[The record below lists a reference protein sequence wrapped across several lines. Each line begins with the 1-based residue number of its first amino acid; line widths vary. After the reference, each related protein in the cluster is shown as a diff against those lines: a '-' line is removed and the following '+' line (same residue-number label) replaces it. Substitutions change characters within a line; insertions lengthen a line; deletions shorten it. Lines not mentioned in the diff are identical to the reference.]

1 MVERFIQH
9 IRTKKL
15 LDSDKKYL
23 LAISGGIDSVCLGYL
38 LQVAGIDFGLATVN
52 YQLRGEESQ
61 GDEDFVRTM
70 AEKWQVPLHVKRLEP
85 YEMEQEGRSIQM
97 WARDIRYAWF
107 EDLLREYGY
116 AGVVVAHQFEDQMET
131 IFLNLLRGTGIE
143 GLYGMAD
150 QRGHVIRPLLPFKR
164 EEILQ
169 FMQEQGYPWRED
181 SSNMKNLYK
190 RNYLRNE
197 IFPLLEKRF
206 PEALSVMDQSFKR
219 LKDTGRAFF
228 HLYEQW
234 KEVNVQKEGPYQ
246 YLALFSLNHV
256 PGRVS
261 LLYYWLRD
269 YGFTTQEV
277 EDVAVA
283 IDNGMPGKTFFGNGY
298 MLNLDREY
306 LILGKL
312 EEDLGPV
319 MLERGDIGLRIAGLD
334 YDLLYLAEDFS
345 LDRSSENA
353 MLDLD
358 KLEFPLTFRNWEQGD
373 KFVPLGMQQE
383 KKISDL
389 LIDLKVPLIAKRKVK
404 VLCSGG
410 KIAWVVGYRIS
421 ELFKCSPQTTQV
433 MYFKKRKP

>member
-15 LDSDKKYL
+15 LDSGKKYL

-38 LQVAGIDFGLATVN
+38 LKASEVDFGLATVN

-70 AEKWQVPLHVKRLEP
+70 AEKWQVPLHVKRLELP
-85 YEMEQEGRSIQM
+85 EMEQEGRSIQM

-107 EDLLREYGY
+107 ETLLQEHGY

-164 EEILQ
+164 EEIFL
-169 FMQEQGYPWRED
+169 FMQGKGYSWRED
-181 SSNMKNLYK
+181 SSNMKSVYK

-228 HLYEQW
+228 YLYEQW
-234 KEVNVQKEGPYQ
+234 KAINVQKEEGYQ
-246 YLALFSLNHV
+246 YLSISSLDHV
-256 PGRVS
+256 PGKVS
-261 LLYYWLRD
+261 LLFYWLRD
-269 YGFTTQEV
+269 YGFTAQEV
-277 EDVAVA
+277 EDVVVA
-283 IDNGMPGKTFFGNGY
+283 MDKGMPGKTFFGNGY

-319 MLERGDIGLRIAGLD
+319 KVEKGDIGLHIAGLA
-334 YDLLYLAEDFS
+334 YDLLYLTGELA
-345 LDRSSENA
+345 LDRSAENA
-353 MLDLD
+353 MFDLD
-358 KLEFPLTFRNWEQGD
+358 QLEFPLILRNWEQGD